1 VFDSKKII
9 VKQLST
15 RGGPPTKLLT
25 FEDAIEFVMV
35 LPGKTAC
42 QLRKQFQGII
52 ARYLD
57 GDRSMSHEIKA
68 NKKMGKIKS
77 YTKFACKVMDGITD
91 ANAAASPEMPAIF
104 YVYATKSP
112 AFPGLI
118 KIGKTEDV
126 ERRVCQLNNSCAP
139 SPHVVVAVAQTFDND
154 RDEKA
159 AHMFFASAR
168 CKGEFFTLQDADV
181 IAYFATHITVQFNAE
196 LIQYVSRLQGLSV

>member
-1 VFDSKKII
+1 MFDSKKII

-35 LPGKTAC
+35 LPGKNAC
-42 QLRKQFQGII
+42 QLRKGFRGII
-52 ARYLD
+52 VRYLD
-57 GDRSMSHEIKA
+57 GDRSMSYEIKA

-77 YTKFACKVMDGITD
+77 YTKLACKAMTRITD
-91 ANAAASPEMPAIF
+91 ANAAASREMPATF

-118 KIGKTEDV
+118 KIGKTENV
-126 ERRVCQLNNSCAP
+126 ERRVCQLNTSCAP
-139 SPHVVVAVAQTFDND
+139 SPHVVVAVAQTFDKD
-154 RDEKA
+154 RDEKT

-168 CKGEFFTLQDADV
+168 RAGEFFALQDADV
-181 IAYFATHITVQFNAE
+181 IAYFATHITAQYNAE
-196 LIQYVSRLQGLSV
+196 LVQHVTRLQDLCV